1 MGFDFYFCVF
11 RAFRVTKVK
20 IVPQFFGRFIFLH
33 FLLLFQNNCLTLHD
47 KVHDFAYENDDTD
60 SENERAAGGALAA

>member
-1 MGFDFYFCVF
+1 MLSGLLRSEIAVQC
-11 RAFRVTKVK
+11 
-20 IVPQFFGRFIFLH
+20 IFIFLH

-60 SENERAAGGALAA
+60 SENERAAAGTMAA